1 MPTIEPIERARK
13 LSIDSCMCFDL
24 RAILYT
30 ASYCIA
36 IGSFP
41 PLYFR
46 YNHIRSISTQQN
58 FPVRGKFPRVGFP
71 EDWISTSSVQADH
84 VSNTCKIV
92 VSILF
97 KIFVCQAM
105 KRWLKSIV
113 STFNHD
119 NGGSTHAG
127 PSLFTHAQSILN
139 HDTNTRV
146 WGSHFGFKKKIGSLS
161 EGRVSVI
168 FISMVL
174 RSIQ

>member
-24 RAILYT
+24 RAILYSFVLH
-30 ASYCIA
+30 SYWLF
-36 IGSFP
+36 FP

-92 VSILF
+92 RCRHSFQNLRL
-97 KIFVCQAM
+97 
-105 KRWLKSIV
+105 KRWISLQGNRDFVIKV
-113 STFNHD
+113 HRFNFQSRQR
-119 NGGSTHAG
+119 GSTHAG

-146 WGSHFGFKKKIGSLS
+146 WVTFWLQ
-161 EGRVSVI
+161 EEDRQ
-168 FISMVL
+168 FI
-174 RSIQ
+174 